1 MTEPAREAVPAAG
14 AVVWRKAAGG
24 PEVLLVHRRK
34 YDDWSWPK
42 GKREPGEH
50 ALLTAVR
57 EVAEE
62 TSVRPV
68 LGPRLG
74 RTRYLASGLPKRVD
88 YWSARA
94 DGGVAA
100 ASHEVDAVAWLP
112 VPEAARRLSYPHD
125 RSVLDGLHAVDTVPL
140 ILVRHASA
148 GSRDDWPGDD
158 DLRPLDARGEAEAV
172 VLAALFACF
181 APRARVVSSP
191 ALRCVQTVQP
201 YAAGFGG
208 MVEADAGLAVPGRP
222 RRSGRTDGGDS
233 LRKLVSGLVAA
244 AEPAVVCLH
253 RENLA
258 PALGAACSA
267 LSAAPGVDPSLPK
280 GGFWVVHAAAGRLA
294 ALERYE
300 PLVLEPS

>member
-1 MTEPAREAVPAAG
+1 MTEPTREAVPAAG

-100 ASHEVDAVAWLP
+100 
-112 VPEAARRLSYPHD
+112 
-125 RSVLDGLHAVDTVPL
+125 G
-140 ILVRHASA
+140 A
-148 GSRDDWPGDD
+148 G
-158 DLRPLDARGEAEAV
+158 
-172 VLAALFACF
+172 
-181 APRARVVSSP
+181 
-191 ALRCVQTVQP
+191 
-201 YAAGFGG
+201 GG
-208 MVEADAGLAVPGRP
+208 
-222 RRSGRTDGGDS
+222 
-233 LRKLVSGLVAA
+233 AA
-244 AEPAVVCLH
+244 AELPARPLGPRRPARGGH
-253 RENLA
+253 RA
-258 PALGAACSA
+258 ADPGQARLG
-267 LSAAPGVDPSLPK
+267 GQQ
-280 GGFWVVHAAAGRLA
+280 GRLA
-294 ALERYE
+294 R
-300 PLVLEPS
+300 